1 MFLFSSAFNS
11 ISYLIFVVALWWL
24 YIIQHCKQYKYI
36 KHVLSCFSSYL
47 YVIVHCKKRE
57 EEEEDIKPLHP
68 FDNELPKYPNE
79 VHSNNNLCQGNDC
92 AVCKLTRNQDN
103 DTTTRQDPKT
113 FILYI
118 IALVVY
124 TLIIG
129 VMESVATGKFFQH
142 PPAIIDD
149 NTNGTK
155 PVLYMKLEKSAM
167 VAFIY
172 SYLCTIVSCFIFSKI
187 MYGIQTKCMDLYK
200 YLDHVK
206 NFCENEAAI
215 NEYLGESQLDQ
226 TLREKKILLYLKKR
240 DKDFTDVAVKTLQP
254 LQFWFLFHWIA
265 FILISFLS
273 VDLFFQVIHLTSTNN
288 FDKQFDNFGFR
299 ETIVLI
305 PFGALSLF
313 LFIYPS
319 IRAAKVT
326 KYREKLIRTI
336 TCDNFENVSDN
347 VKNNF
352 IAYLKAKKFGFR
364 LHIICITIPFSI
376 TIAYVSIVLGL
387 FGFASSIAAAL

>member
-1 MFLFSSAFNS
+1 M
-11 ISYLIFVVALWWL
+11 
-24 YIIQHCKQYKYI
+24 
-36 KHVLSCFSSYL
+36 SCFTSCL
-47 YVIVHCKKRE
+47 YVILHCKKRKK
-57 EEEEDIKPLHP
+57 EEDIKPLHP
-68 FDNELPKYPNE
+68 FDDDLPKYPNE
-79 VHSNNNLCQGNDC
+79 VHSNSNLCQGNSDNC
-92 AVCKLTRNQDN
+92 PAVVCKLTRNQDN
-103 DTTTRQDPKT
+103 DTTTRQDTQT
-113 FILYI
+113 FFLYI

-124 TLIIG
+124 VLIIV
-129 VMESVATGKFFQH
+129 VMETVATVKFFQH
-142 PPAIIDD
+142 PTAIIDN

-155 PVLYMKLEKSAM
+155 TALYMKLEKSAM

-187 MYGIQTKCMDLYK
+187 MYGIQTKCSDLYK

-206 NFCENEAAI
+206 KFHENEGAI
-215 NEYLGESQLDQ
+215 NEYLKLHKHQVNQ
-226 TLREKKILLYLKKR
+226 TSVQDAKEKKILLYLKQR
-240 DKDFTDVAVKTLQP
+240 DKHFTDVAVKTLQP

-273 VDLFFQVIHLTSTNN
+273 VNLFFQVIHLTSTNN
-288 FDKQFDNFGFR
+288 FDKQFDNFGSR

-313 LFIYPS
+313 LFTYPS

-336 TCDNFENVSDN
+336 TCGNFENVSDN